1 MTGARFACRQA
12 VLADLDTLVPLFDQY
27 RQFYKQSSDLAAARA
42 FLLDRIRNAQSV
54 LFLAHDGDTPLGF
67 VQMYP
72 SFESI
77 SLGRKFI
84 FNDLFVAPEGRQR
97 GVGKALVKAAAAY
110 ARALGCNSLG
120 LSTARDNHTAQA
132 LYRATGWELEETY
145 IEFNLPL
152 SVQPDPHQ

>member
-1 MTGARFACRQA
+1 MNQFTCRQA
-12 VLADLDTLVPLFDQY
+12 VLADIDTLVVLFDQY
-27 RQFYKQSSDLAAARA
+27 RQFYRQASDTQGARA
-42 FLLDRIRNAQSV
+42 FLLERIGNAQSV

-84 FNDLFVAPEGRQR
+84 FNDLYVAQEARKR
-97 GVGKALVKAAAAY
+97 GVGKALIEVAAGY

-152 SVQPDPHQ
+152 PVRPDPDQ

>member
-1 MTGARFACRQA
+1 MNQQFTCRQA
-12 VLADLDTLVPLFDQY
+12 VLADIDTLVVLFDQY
-27 RQFYKQSSDLAAARA
+27 RQFYKQRSDPQGARA

-84 FNDLFVAPEGRQR
+84 FNDLYVTQEARKR
-97 GVGKALVKAAAAY
+97 GVGKALIDAAAGY

-152 SVQPDPHQ
+152 SVQPDPQP

>member
-1 MTGARFACRQA
+1 MTGPRFACRQA
-12 VLADLDTLVPLFDQY
+12 VLADLDTLAPLFDQY
-27 RQFYKQSSDLAAARA
+27 RQFYKQPGDLPAARA
-42 FLLDRIRNAQSV
+42 FLLERIRNAQSV
-54 LFLAHDGDTPLGF
+54 LFLAHDGDTALGF

-72 SFESI
+72 CFESI

-84 FNDLFVAPEGRQR
+84 FNDLFVAPEGRRR

-120 LSTARDNHTAQA
+120 LSTARDNHSAQA